1 MSEHLYIPY
10 IMVSMVSMVADTYDK
25 ISGHLHVQ
33 QCEWKNQWFE
43 IAESTLHVFE
53 KDEVTTI
60 AAVHILV

>member
-1 MSEHLYIPY
+1 
-10 IMVSMVSMVADTYDK
+10 MVSMVVDTYDK
-25 ISGHLHVQ
+25 VSGHLHVQ

-43 IAESTLHVFE
+43 IAESTLRVFE